1 MATTTALL
9 VLLVLAAFPYTVECP
24 RPNGPTS
31 NFASKHETTLNQSL
45 LERQSWI
52 AQFGNDG
59 PFHAGIGLATPLAPL
74 GLEEDG
80 QSRGRSADGI
90 GIGSIGGSSSVGVVG
105 RNGGGEGG
113 RRG

>member
-1 MATTTALL
+1 MTAPTALL

-24 RPNGPTS
+24 RPDGPAS
-31 NFASKHETTLNQSL
+31 NFASKDETTLNQSL

-80 QSRGRSADGI
+80 QSRGRSADG
-90 GIGSIGGSSSVGVVG
+90 SSSSGVGG
-105 RNGGGEGG
+105 RNGGEGG